1 MKIVKNENLV
11 NGWEI
16 IGNVK
21 TKENAEELKKFLEE
35 RGFINYCKRSE
46 NGKNKINLFYANYEK
61 KHFWILKDCAIS
73 VIDHLENEDMN
84 TEIEKIREAKKPM
97 TAAER
102 QAKAKAK
109 LIAEGGAILKTVNLS
124 KRANTTLNALCSD
137 WGMTKTEVI
146 NKLLE
151 EQEQRQLL

>member
-1 MKIVKNENLV
+1 MKIVKNENLIS
-11 NGWEI
+11 GWEI
-16 IGNVK
+16 VGKVSGK
-21 TKENAEELKKFLEE
+21 KEADELKEFLEE
-35 RGFINYCKRSE
+35 RGLINYCKR
-46 NGKNKINLFYANYEK
+46 INLFYENYERK
-61 KHFWILKDCAIS
+61 LFWILKDCAIS

-109 LIAEGGAILKTVNLS
+109 LLKDGGAITKVKLTSKAADQLS
-124 KRANTTLNALCSD
+124 TLCFEWN
-137 WGMTKTEVI
+137 MNKTEVI

-151 EQEQRQLL
+151 EQEQRQLI

>member
-1 MKIVKNENLV
+1 MKIVKNENLIS
-11 NGWEI
+11 GWEI
-16 IGNVK
+16 VGKVSGK
-21 TKENAEELKKFLEE
+21 KEADELKEFLEE
-35 RGFINYCKRSE
+35 RGFIKDCKRRE
-46 NGKNKINLFYANYEK
+46 HGKKKINLFYENYERK
-61 KHFWILKDCAIS
+61 LFWILKDCAIS

-109 LIAEGGAILKTVNLS
+109 LLKDGGAITKVKLTSKAADQLS
-124 KRANTTLNALCSD
+124 TLCFEWN
-137 WGMTKTEVI
+137 MNKTEVI

-151 EQEQRQLL
+151 EQEQRQLI